1 MLVRVSSPCTLLA
14 LGLVALSAAPALAQ
28 VENGDLRIR
37 ADFRLQDSAA
47 WGAGN
52 SVGHAEFRIVS
63 RFMQV
68 YYGGVLRAD
77 EYRFTTQIDFTELD
91 DFSTL
96 FAASSYNTNYDV
108 YINDGFVG
116 RVIMNNSG
124 PGIGE
129 LQYDSRHPSPPATLI
144 PANFPDPVNVGDS
157 VSVYAAAPALPAI
170 GDPRPATPA
179 FLQSELVEEFARGDA
194 NQDGNVDSDDYSI
207 LAANYDPYHRSSNH
221 IGPANG
227 DFTGDNL
234 SDNADYVLFVANW
247 TESQTPPAEPTAVLP
262 PCPADVD
269 DGASTGT
276 PDGGVTIDDLLYYI
290 NQFSLGLPA
299 ADLDNGTGLGIKD
312 NGVTIDDLLYY
323 LQHFAAGC

>member
-1 MLVRVSSPCTLLA
+1 MHRIAPAPLA
-14 LGLVALSAAPALAQ
+14 LAIGSCLFSVAPALAQ
-28 VENGDLRIR
+28 AENGDLRIR
-37 ADFRLQDSAA
+37 ADFRLPDSAP
-47 WGAGN
+47 WGDGT

-91 DFSTL
+91 DFTTL

-124 PGIGE
+124 LGIGE

-144 PANFPDPVNVGDS
+144 PSTFPDPVNVGDS
-157 VSVYAAAPALPAI
+157 VSVYIAAATLPTI
-170 GDPRPATPA
+170 GAPRPSSPA
-179 FLQSELVEEFARGDA
+179 FLQSDLVEEFARGDA
-194 NQDGNVDSDDYSI
+194 NQDGNVDDDDYSI
-207 LAANYDPYHRSSNH
+207 LASNYDPYHRSSNH

-247 TESQTPPAEPTAVLP
+247 TESQQPPAEPTAVLP
-262 PCPADVD
+262 PCPADFD
-269 DGASTGT
+269 DGNNSGT

-290 NQFSLGLPA
+290 TQFGAGLPA

-312 NGVTIDDLLYY
+312 QGVTIDDLLYF